1 MSRTKPTYWHL
12 SQMSKSD
19 LLGLTAPLQEELVGR
34 AERNDNAT
42 TSTYRG
48 IAT

>member
-1 MSRTKPTYWHL
+1 ML
-12 SQMSKSD
+12 CEQMSKSD
-19 LLGLTAPLQEELVGR
+19 LLGLTAPLREELFGR
-34 AERNDNAT
+34 AGKNNNAT